1 MMRFGRIKHPPTAT
15 LDLRVGR
22 AAGKR
27 RRATAGVYVDAMSH
41 WERPPEPVAEPRTS
55 SIRTP
60 VAIAAIV
67 IVIGGLVFLAWY
79 AGS

>member
-1 MMRFGRIKHPPTAT
+1 M
-15 LDLRVGR
+15 
-22 AAGKR
+22 
-27 RRATAGVYVDAMSH
+27 YVDGMSQ
-41 WERPPEPVAEPRTS
+41 WERPPEPATKPRTS

-67 IVIGGLVFLAWY
+67 IVIGGLIFLAWY